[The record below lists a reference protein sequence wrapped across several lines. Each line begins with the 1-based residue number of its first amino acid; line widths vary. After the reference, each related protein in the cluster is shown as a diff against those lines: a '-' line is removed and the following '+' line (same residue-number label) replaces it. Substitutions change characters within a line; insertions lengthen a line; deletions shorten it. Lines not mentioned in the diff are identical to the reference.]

1 MGEGIGPVQIS
12 SKHLND
18 SEDRGEMLGGV
29 GGMIIG
35 VGGIM
40 KRSRRVTTDEGRVID
55 GISVNGMPFSV
66 SAVVLW

>member
-1 MGEGIGPVQIS
+1 
-12 SKHLND
+12 
-18 SEDRGEMLGGV
+18 MLGGV
-29 GGMIIG
+29 GGMIVG

-40 KRSRRVTTDEGRVID
+40 KCSRHVMTDEGRVID